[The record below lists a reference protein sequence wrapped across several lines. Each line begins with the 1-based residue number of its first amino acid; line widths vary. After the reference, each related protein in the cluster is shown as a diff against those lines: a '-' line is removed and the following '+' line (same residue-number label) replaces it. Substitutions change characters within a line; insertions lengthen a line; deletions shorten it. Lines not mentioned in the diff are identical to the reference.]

1 MENPGHFDDTDF
13 VHYILNYVSDNILLA
28 NDLRINRSLD
38 ISLIALEGPAA
49 WIMKETLFARI
60 RSPKTE
66 FLHPFYT
73 FMLYSRFIQKAD
85 VMEKYL
91 NDSNGIAAFKVFNQL
106 VSAEERSY
114 RMIPAQTVSMFSMLD
129 GITHLHSK
137 MTNRRINI
145 EPTFFMDY
153 REGLYNC
160 ETKDQIKDNILKQ
173 SYYKISSN
181 LSNSSESFCVQ
192 NITTWSEI
200 MFRWHD
206 GTVAEHNTYKHRD
219 LWAIVSTITT
229 AILAI
234 DRLISTLNR
243 YKSNKKQHE
252 QKIQRKIE
260 VQNASAKN
268 SSANGFP
275 ESNFKKEFERKDD
288 FIKKELTLTPVHL

>member
-1 MENPGHFDDTDF
+1 
-13 VHYILNYVSDNILLA
+13 
-28 NDLRINRSLD
+28 
-38 ISLIALEGPAA
+38 
-49 WIMKETLFARI
+49 
-60 RSPKTE
+60 
-66 FLHPFYT
+66 
-73 FMLYSRFIQKAD
+73 
-85 VMEKYL
+85 
-91 NDSNGIAAFKVFNQL
+91 
-106 VSAEERSY
+106 
-114 RMIPAQTVSMFSMLD
+114 
-129 GITHLHSK
+129 
-137 MTNRRINI
+137 
-145 EPTFFMDY
+145 
-153 REGLYNC
+153 
-160 ETKDQIKDNILKQ
+160 
-173 SYYKISSN
+173 
-181 LSNSSESFCVQ
+181 
-192 NITTWSEI
+192 